1 MVELIVMCPEQQ
13 ADEGVLLSMQ
23 LEVAVESNTLL
34 GMVMDDNEV
43 QPANKS
49 FPRRVIVVGKITYDN
64 EVHLENA

>member
-1 MVELIVMCPEQQ
+1 MVELMVMCPEQQ

-43 QPANKS
+43 QPSNREYPS
-49 FPRRVIVVGKITYDN
+49 RVIVVGRTTKDN
-64 EVHLENA
+64 DVQY